1 MKNRHSR
8 EKTLQTKRSSL
19 ESRGSDTLMLPKEVR
34 DNLLY
39 IDAILKAAYGTPDL
53 GNVADPL
60 EELVFL
66 TITQRTKIK
75 TAIQVFDNLK
85 SQFPGLDGILQV
97 SEADLGRIL
106 SVGGRGNLRVRAV
119 RELLTVV
126 KKKTGIL
133 SLNNLRQMNETEALE
148 FLLSLPWVGEK
159 IARCVM
165 LYSLGFN
172 TFPADVNAIRIFR
185 RTRVLDRVIGS
196 LEGAEHRKAQS
207 TIAPWIPADIARTLH
222 VNMVVHGQEICR
234 ERNPKCDWCEIRKFC
249 AFWRDSIVKEPEQTR
264 FTMADLFSGAGGI
277 SLGFHDEGF
286 RIALAVDNDPQ
297 ALQTYRLNQPWVE
310 ESKTLCEDM
319 RSLTSRRI
327 RAILGEEKVDVLVAG
342 VPCQGFSRVGYRT
355 KPDLIKEKKYKPE
368 RDPRNTLFKE
378 VIRVAHLLNPQCI
391 LVENVPDMKS
401 ANVTHYGMDRKVI
414 ELLERRL
421 GGMGYHNG
429 TVCLDATD
437 FGIPQ
442 KRRRLFFVASK
453 KMLPDSMEER
463 LRELAQEM
471 GYPEK
476 KPSLSDAI
484 ASLPA
489 LGASEGVQVASF
501 PSVQDRYMSVYNE
514 FIGCDTAVL
523 FNHVARAHNEDD
535 MRIIGALRP
544 GENYA
549 ALVGRSPDVLN
560 GRSHRIYPTHNFQD
574 KFYRLRW
581 DAPCRTIVSHL
592 AKDGNS
598 FIHPK
603 QKRTLTV
610 REAARVQSFPDDF
623 IFTGSRTSQFIQVG
637 NAVPP
642 MLARVF
648 ARFFANLIAGG
659 D

>member
-1 MKNRHSR
+1 MKSSHSK

-19 ESRGSDTLMLPKEVR
+19 ESRGSDTFTLPKEIR
-34 DNLLY
+34 DNLSY
-39 IDAILKAAYGTPDL
+39 IDAILKVAYGTPDL

-60 EELVFL
+60 EELIFL

-75 TAIQVFDNLK
+75 TAIQVFNNLK
-85 SQFPGLDGILQV
+85 SRFSGLDGILKA

-119 RELLTVV
+119 RELLNAV
-126 KKKTGIL
+126 KEKTGIL
-133 SLNNLRQMNETEALE
+133 SLNNLRNMSETEVLQ

-165 LYSLGFN
+165 LYSLGLN
-172 TFPADVNAIRIFR
+172 TFPTDVNAIRIFR

-196 LEGAEHRKAQS
+196 LEGVEHRKAQS

-222 VNMVVHGQEICR
+222 VNMVVHGQETCH
-234 ERNPKCDWCEIRKFC
+234 ERNPKCDRCEIRKFC
-249 AFWRDSIVKEPEQTR
+249 AFWRDAMVKESEKGHS
-264 FTMADLFSGAGGI
+264 TMVDLFCGAGGI

-286 RIALAVDNDPQ
+286 RIVLAADNDPRVI
-297 ALQTYRLNQPWVE
+297 QTYRVNHPWVE
-310 ESKTLCEDM
+310 EGHILCRDI
-319 RSLTSRRI
+319 RTVTSRKIKAVLR
-327 RAILGEEKVDVLVAG
+327 EEKVDVLVAG
-342 VPCQGFSRVGYRT
+342 VPCQGFSKVGYRT
-355 KPDLIKEKKYKPE
+355 KPDLIKEKRYKPE
-368 RDPRNTLFKE
+368 KDPRNSLFKQ
-378 VIRVAHLLNPQCI
+378 VIRVARFLEPQCI
-391 LVENVPDMKS
+391 VLENVPDMES
-401 ANVTHYGMDRKVI
+401 ANVTHYGMDRKVV
-414 ELLERRL
+414 ELLERSL
-421 GGMGYHNG
+421 GGMGYHTT

-442 KRRRLFFVASK
+442 KRKRLFFIASRK
-453 KMLPDSMEER
+453 ALPGNMEEE
-463 LRELAQEM
+463 LRKLAQEM
-471 GYPEK
+471 GYPQNTTK
-476 KPSLSDAI
+476 LLDAI

-489 LGASEGVQVASF
+489 LGAGEGVQVASF
-501 PSVQDRYMSVYNE
+501 PSAQDRCMSAYSE
-514 FIGCDTAVL
+514 FIGCDTALV
-523 FNHVARAHNEDD
+523 FNHVARSHNEDD
-535 MRIIGALRP
+535 MRIIATLRP
-544 GENYA
+544 GENYTA
-549 ALVGRSPDVLN
+549 VVGRAPDVLS
-560 GRSHRIYPTHNFQD
+560 GRSHRVYPTHNFQD

-598 FIHPK
+598 FIHPD
-603 QKRTLTV
+603 QNRTLTV